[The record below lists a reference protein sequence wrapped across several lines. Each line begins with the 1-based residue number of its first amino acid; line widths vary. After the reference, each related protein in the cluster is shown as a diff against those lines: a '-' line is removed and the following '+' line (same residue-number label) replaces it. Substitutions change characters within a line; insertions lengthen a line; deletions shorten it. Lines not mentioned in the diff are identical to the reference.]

1 MTPISDSTDST
12 TSLKFIPKVELS
24 GLLQKRKIISA
35 TVAHDGTLVLL
46 VVGEGED
53 KVAFPVLEQPGGA
66 TFPETKST
74 KAYKA
79 WLLRIRNGIEQE
91 VEISTMKSAYPRVD
105 VLPDGGF
112 IVVSCRCKFADGK
125 GELNA
130 RLYDADGSLQ
140 KELCFGDGIEDI
152 ATTADSRIW
161 VSYFDEGV
169 FGNYGWDDPM
179 GYAGL
184 NCFDTEGKIIWQY
197 PLEDSPHSIDD
208 CYAMTINRDEV
219 WMCFYSDFPIARV
232 EGNHQIKYWRNK
244 VAGAR
249 CIAIDRELVM
259 LYGGYQPNLER
270 LVVQKLLD
278 DGSCDVVLDGTLA
291 FPKHKDFLK
300 FTGRANALHAITDD
314 CWYQFASSDFPDG
327 WV

>member
-1 MTPISDSTDST
+1 MTPIFDSTDAA

-35 TVAHDGTLVLL
+35 NVAHDGTLVLL
-46 VVGEGED
+46 VVGEGDEE
-53 KVAFPVLEQPGGA
+53 VAFPVLEQAEWA
-66 TFPETKST
+66 TFPETKSN

-79 WLLRIRNGIEQE
+79 WMLRVRNGIEQE
-91 VEISTMKSAYPRVD
+91 VEISTIKSAYPRVD

-112 IVVSCRCKFADGK
+112 IVVSRRCKFADGK

-130 RLYDADGSLQ
+130 CLYDADGSLQ

-152 ATTADSRIW
+152 ATTADAKIW

-184 NCFDTEGKIIWQY
+184 NCFDTEGKVIWQY

-208 CYAMTINRDEV
+208 CYAMTLNRDEV
-219 WMCFYSDFPIARV
+219 WICFYSDFPIV
-232 EGNHQIKYWRNK
+232 QVDGNHQIKYWKNK

-249 CIAIDRELVM
+249 CIAIDRELAM
-259 LYGGYQPNLER
+259 LYGGDQPGL
-270 LVVQKLLD
+270 
-278 DGSCDVVLDGTLA
+278 
-291 FPKHKDFLK
+291 
-300 FTGRANALHAITDD
+300 
-314 CWYQFASSDFPDG
+314 
-327 WV
+327 

>member
-1 MTPISDSTDST
+1 MKPRSDSTDST

-24 GLLQKRKIISA
+24 GLLQKRKIIGA

-46 VVGEGED
+46 VVGEGEE
-53 KVAFPVLEQPGGA
+53 KIAFPVLEQPGWA
-66 TFPETKST
+66 TFPETKSNE
-74 KAYKA
+74 AYKA
-79 WLLRIRNGIEQE
+79 WMLRIRNGIEQE
-91 VEISTMKSAYPRVD
+91 VEIAVIDRAFPRVD

-112 IVVSCRCKFADGK
+112 IVASCRARFADGK

-130 RLYDADGSLQ
+130 CIYGADGSL
-140 KELCFGDGIEDI
+140 KKAFCLGDGIEDI

-184 NCFDTEGKIIWQY
+184 NCFDTEGEIIWQY

-208 CYAMTINRDEV
+208 CYAMTLNRDEV

-232 EGNHQIKYWRNK
+232 DKNHQIKYWQNK
-244 VAGAR
+244 IAGAR

-259 LYGGYQPNLER
+259 LYGGYQPKLDR
-270 LVVQKLLD
+270 LVVQRLLD
-278 DGSCDVVLDGTLA
+278 DGRCEVVLEDTLA

-327 WV
+327 VV